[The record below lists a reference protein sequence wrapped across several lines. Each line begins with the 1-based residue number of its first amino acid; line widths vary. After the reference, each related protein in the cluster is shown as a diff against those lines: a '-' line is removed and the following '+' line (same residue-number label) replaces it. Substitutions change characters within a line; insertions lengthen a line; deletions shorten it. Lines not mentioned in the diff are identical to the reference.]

1 MERVSLSGRAKLT
14 GSLRAILAEH
24 KGTHGSVANGSL
36 SGEVLIIWIIS
47 WGFAC
52 KWFGLLVST
61 H

>member
-1 MERVSLSGRAKLT
+1 MSGREKLT